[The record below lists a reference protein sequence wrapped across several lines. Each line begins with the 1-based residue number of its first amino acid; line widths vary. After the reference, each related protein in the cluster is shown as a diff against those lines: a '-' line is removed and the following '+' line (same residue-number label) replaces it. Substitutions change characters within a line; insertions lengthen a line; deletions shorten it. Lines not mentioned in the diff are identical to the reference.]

1 MCGATWR
8 DTLFANRRPSAIST
22 PSPQTDGERAG
33 LTRHLARD
41 HGYETVITD
50 WRMTN
55 LQAARFWPRRG
66 FREAFLRMYR
76 SIP

>member
-1 MCGATWR
+1 MGSGQAW
-8 DTLFANRRPSAIST
+8 
-22 PSPQTDGERAG
+22 
-33 LTRHLARD
+33 RHLARD

-66 FREAFLRMYR
+66 FRETFLRMYR